1 LKALLLL
8 LTLFARAAD
17 PGAPTDPMVKDED
30 AGQPLSEP
38 PDGAPPTQDVVDART
53 QVLADQLRCPVC
65 QGLSVAASPSE
76 AARAMRERIRELVAQ
91 GYGDEQI
98 VDYFVDRYGTWI
110 LLAPPKQ
117 GFSWVLWGAPAAG
130 VGLGLLW
137 VLSRFGA
144 RQQAAPSTTPD
155 RPRAREDDPYRAAI
169 LAELG
174 DAPATKTETTP
185 PEGTRS

>member
-1 LKALLLL
+1 MKALLFL

-17 PGAPTDPMVKDED
+17 PGSPVDPMVKDED

-38 PDGAPPTQDVVDART
+38 PDGAPPTADVVDART

-117 GFSWVLWGAPAAG
+117 GLSWVLWVGPAVG
-130 VGLGLLW
+130 VGAGLLW
-137 VLSRFGA
+137 LASRFGS
-144 RQQAAPSTTPD
+144 RSQPAAPTAPAQ
-155 RPRAREDDPYRAAI
+155 PRTREDDPYRAAV

-174 DAPATKTETTP
+174 DAPVFRSDSASS
-185 PEGTRS
+185 EGKNP